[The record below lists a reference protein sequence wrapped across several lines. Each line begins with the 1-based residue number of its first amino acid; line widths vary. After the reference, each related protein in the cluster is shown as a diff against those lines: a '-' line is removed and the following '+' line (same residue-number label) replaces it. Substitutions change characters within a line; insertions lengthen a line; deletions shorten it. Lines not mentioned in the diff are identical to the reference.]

1 VAVVNTT
8 EAAMANDDTPAGFLS
23 RWSRR
28 KVDERAGRPL
38 DEPKLVPT
46 VAGGSSLPPKQV
58 PSARAAAG
66 ASATA
71 SGAVTPERADG
82 QVAQP
87 SPTLADAQ
95 QLTPESDFT
104 GFMARGVAPDVKN
117 AAMKKLFADPH
128 FNVMDRL
135 DIYIDDYSQPDPLP
149 LAMLRQM
156 TSAKTLNLF
165 DDEPEELLETPVGDK
180 ASTEEAKVV
189 AQSAP
194 AENNSNPEPNTHDHA
209 DLRLQPDP
217 TSGPQGTEP
226 KPV

>member
-1 VAVVNTT
+1 
-8 EAAMANDDTPAGFLS
+8 MANDDTPAGFLS

-38 DEPKLVPT
+38 EEPKPAPSI
-46 VAGGSSLPPKQV
+46 AGAGSLPPKQA
-58 PSARAAAG
+58 PSARAAAAPA
-66 ASATA
+66 ASATT
-71 SGAVTPERADG
+71 SGAVASEHPDG
-82 QVAQP
+82 QVAQTT
-87 SPTLADAQ
+87 PTLADAQ
-95 QLTPESDFT
+95 QLTPDSDFT

-165 DDEPEELLETPVGDK
+165 DDEPEDVVETRVGDK
-180 ASTEEAKVV
+180 AATEETKVV

-217 TSGPQGTEP
+217 TPRPQGTEP

>member
-1 VAVVNTT
+1 
-8 EAAMANDDTPAGFLS
+8 MANDDGFLS

-28 KVDERAGRPL
+28 KADVREGRPL
-38 DEPKLVPT
+38 DEPQVAPIAVTAPVPQPG
-46 VAGGSSLPPKQV
+46 VASSV
-58 PSARAAAG
+58 TPSAQ
-66 ASATA
+66 
-71 SGAVTPERADG
+71 VTK
-82 QVAQP
+82 P
-87 SPTLADAQ
+87 SPSLADAQ

-104 GFMARGVAPDVKN
+104 GFMARGVAPEVKN

-135 DIYIDDYSQPDPLP
+135 DIYIDDYGLPDPLP

-165 DDEPEELLETPVGDK
+165 DDEPQEAAAPTQGDK
-180 ASTEEAKVV
+180 PDQAPPKVV
-189 AQSAP
+189 AQSDTVDIH
-194 AENNSNPEPNTHDHA
+194 SNPEPHTHDHA

-217 TSGPQGTEP
+217 TARPEGPEP

>member
-1 VAVVNTT
+1 
-8 EAAMANDDTPAGFLS
+8 MANDDGTPAGFLS

-38 DEPKLVPT
+38 DEPKP
-46 VAGGSSLPPKQV
+46 APSIEGGSSQPPKQAPV
-58 PSARAAAG
+58 VKAPVM
-66 ASATA
+66 SATS
-71 SGAVTPERADG
+71 SGAVTTERTDG
-82 QVAQP
+82 PVTQP
-87 SPTLADAQ
+87 IPTLADAQ

>member
-1 VAVVNTT
+1 
-8 EAAMANDDTPAGFLS
+8 MANDDAPAGFLN

-28 KVDERAGRPL
+28 KAQVREGSAPE
-38 DEPKLVPT
+38 EPTP
-46 VAGGSSLPPKQV
+46 
-58 PSARAAAG
+58 AAA
-66 ASATA
+66 
-71 SGAVTPERADG
+71 
-82 QVAQP
+82 VAQRTNLAAP
-87 SPTLADAQ
+87 NSSSTQAPLAPAVNAAQAASLSNEAAAKPTPTLADAQ

-104 GFMARGVAPDVKN
+104 GFMARGVSPDVKN
-117 AAMKKLFADPH
+117 AAMKKLFTDPH

-165 DDEPEELLETPVGDK
+165 DDEPEKTVEANAGDK
-180 ASTEEAKVV
+180 PATEEPKVV
-189 AQSAP
+189 AQSVP
-194 AENNSNPEPNTHDHA
+194 TENNSNIEPITHDHA

-217 TSGPQGTEP
+217 SPRPEGAEP

>member
-1 VAVVNTT
+1 
-8 EAAMANDDTPAGFLS
+8 MANDDATPAGFFS

-28 KVDERAGRPL
+28 KVDVREGRPL
-38 DEPKLVPT
+38 EEPKPAAPVAHRDVPAPALT
-46 VAGGSSLPPKQV
+46 E
-58 PSARAAAG
+58 AAAVG
-66 ASATA
+66 AKPTSAAT
-71 SGAVTPERADG
+71 
-82 QVAQP
+82 
-87 SPTLADAQ
+87 PTLADAQ

-104 GFMARGVAPDVKN
+104 GFMARGVAPNVKN

-165 DDEPEELLETPVGDK
+165 DDEPQEAVDTHVGDNPT
-180 ASTEEAKVV
+180 TEEPKVV
-189 AQSAP
+189 AQSLP
-194 AENNSNPEPNTHDHA
+194 AENHSNPEPTTHDHA

-217 TSGPQGTEP
+217 TARPEGTEP
-226 KPV
+226 NAV

>member
-1 VAVVNTT
+1 
-8 EAAMANDDTPAGFLS
+8 MANDDKPAGFLS

-28 KVDERAGRPL
+28 KIDVREGRPL
-38 DEPKLVPT
+38 DDPKPI
-46 VAGGSSLPPKQV
+46 APAPHSDLPALAA
-58 PSARAAAG
+58 SASTATGARAASVSTGQNALG
-66 ASATA
+66 SDASSSTYLDDQA
-71 SGAVTPERADG
+71 PK
-82 QVAQP
+82 VA
-87 SPTLADAQ
+87 PTLADAQ

-104 GFMARGVAPDVKN
+104 GFMARGVSPDVKN

-165 DDEPEELLETPVGDK
+165 DDEPEVAAETRVGDNPT
-180 ASTEEAKVV
+180 TEEPKVV
-189 AQSAP
+189 AQSVP
-194 AENNSNPEPNTHDHA
+194 AENNSNPEPTTHDHA

-217 TSGPQGTEP
+217 TARPEGT
-226 KPV
+226 

>member
-1 VAVVNTT
+1 
-8 EAAMANDDTPAGFLS
+8 
-23 RWSRR
+23 
-28 KVDERAGRPL
+28 L
-38 DEPKLVPT
+38 DEPQPT
-46 VAGGSSLPPKQV
+46 SPPENSGLSTRAPSRQSPSGSDAS
-58 PSARAAAG
+58 SA
-66 ASATA
+66 
-71 SGAVTPERADG
+71 PHLDG
-82 QVAQP
+82 QDPKAA
-87 SPTLADAQ
+87 PTLADAQ

-104 GFMARGVAPDVKN
+104 SFMARGVAPDVKN

-165 DDEPEELLETPVGDK
+165 DDEPEEVLETPVGDK

>member
-1 VAVVNTT
+1 
-8 EAAMANDDTPAGFLS
+8 MANDDTPAGFLS

-28 KVDERAGRPL
+28 KVDVREGRPL
-38 DEPKLVPT
+38 EEPKPAPSI
-46 VAGGSSLPPKQV
+46 AGGSSLPPKQA
-58 PSARAAAG
+58 PFAGAAAAPA
-66 ASATA
+66 ASATT
-71 SGAVTPERADG
+71 SGAAASEHPDG
-82 QVAQP
+82 QVAQTT
-87 SPTLADAQ
+87 PTLADAQ

-165 DDEPEELLETPVGDK
+165 NDEPEDVVETRMGDK
-180 ASTEEAKVV
+180 AATEETKVV
-189 AQSAP
+189 AQSVP

-217 TSGPQGTEP
+217 TFRSEGTQP
-226 KPV
+226 KSV

>member
-1 VAVVNTT
+1 
-8 EAAMANDDTPAGFLS
+8 MANDDDSPAGFLS

-38 DEPKLVPT
+38 DEPQP
-46 VAGGSSLPPKQV
+46 A
-58 PSARAAAG
+58 
-66 ASATA
+66 
-71 SGAVTPERADG
+71 
-82 QVAQP
+82 VAQP
-87 SPTLADAQ
+87 GNLPANLPTSTHPTTAALDAQAAKPTPPLADTQ

-135 DIYIDDYSQPDPLP
+135 DIYIDDYGIPDPLP

-165 DDEPEELLETPVGDK
+165 DDEPEELVETRVGDK
-180 ASTEEAKVV
+180 PAPEEPKVV
-189 AQSAP
+189 AQSDP
-194 AENNSNPEPNTHDHA
+194 TENTFNPEPTTHDHA

-217 TSGPQGTEP
+217 TPGPEGA
-226 KPV
+226 KPNPV